1 MQLYAHFTS
10 QSVDLLV
17 KKKKKKKNATLIV
30 SYFLMFQI
38 KVRVGSVISLFSNA
52 HFESGKRSL

>member
-17 KKKKKKKNATLIV
+17 KKKKKNATLIV

-38 KVRVGSVISLFSNA
+38 KVRVGSVISPFGNA
-52 HFESGKRSL
+52 HFEGGKRSL